1 MIGQPAPEYRI
12 QLGDEDITPRF
23 TPRLIS
29 LTLTDKRGMEA
40 DELDLQLD
48 DSDGALALPA
58 RGVEL
63 RVWIGWAGAALT
75 DKGRYTVDEIEHSG
89 APDVLNIRARSADLA
104 DGSLTTKKERSWHE
118 VTLGNLVRSIA
129 QDAGLQPAIGP
140 ALDGERIEHLD
151 QTNES
156 DAHLLTR
163 LAQRYDAV
171 ATVKAGRLLFMPA
184 GAGTSTSG
192 QPLPVLTI
200 TRRDG
205 DHHRYGLTDRNTYT
219 GVIAYW
225 HDLKTAKRSK
235 VQVGKPKWHRHAVKV
250 GTDGYRK
257 HLRETYATKEEA
269 EKAAAAELERL
280 KRGGA
285 NLSLTLALGQPEL
298 FPEMPART
306 LGWKPEIDA
315 TEWIVKEVR
324 HQIGDGG
331 FVTEVE
337 LETKG
342 MDAGDDSTEETGSEP
357 EAAED

>member
-1 MIGQPAPEYRI
+1 MIGQPQPEYRI
-12 QLGDEDITPRF
+12 RLGDEDITPRIS
-23 TPRLIS
+23 PRLIS

-48 DSDGALALPA
+48 DSDGALALPT

-63 RVWIGWAGAALT
+63 QLAIGWAGSALV
-75 DKGRYTVDEIEHSG
+75 DKGKFTVDELEHSG
-89 APDVLNIRARSADLA
+89 APDVLSIRARSADLA

-118 VTLGNLVRSIA
+118 QTLGDLVRSIA
-129 QDAGLQPAIGP
+129 QEAGLQPVIAP
-140 ALDGERIEHLD
+140 ALDGEHIEHLY

-163 LAQRYDAV
+163 LAQRYDAI
-171 ATVKAGRLLFMPA
+171 ATVKAGRLLFAPA
-184 GAGTSTSG
+184 GASASASG

-200 TRRDG
+200 TRADG

-219 GVIAYW
+219 GVVAYW

-235 VQVGKPKWHRHAVKV
+235 VHVGKPKWHRHAVKA

-285 NLSLTLALGQPEL
+285 NLSLTLALGRPEL
-298 FPEMPART
+298 FPEVPART
-306 LGWKPEIDA
+306 LGWKSEIDD

-331 FVTEVE
+331 FTTEVE

-342 MDAGDDSTEETGSEP
+342 ASGDGSADEDDAAGSDDAGD
-357 EAAED
+357 